1 MMLCSSATRFRRQAF
16 VPKNLV
22 KSRLKRTLI
31 AASISALSLGANA
44 AGLGRITVLS
54 GLGQPL
60 RAEVDIAA
68 TPEEL
73 QNMTARL
80 ATAEA
85 FRQAGIDFAPTVS
98 GLRMAIERRAGGAVV
113 RVTSDR
119 PINEPFVDMLIE
131 LNWSAGRLIREY
143 TFLLDPPDLGSSRA
157 AAPVASPELRPGA
170 SASAVTAV
178 KRPPVPRAPRSATT
192 GGAVAGAGRT
202 YMVQPG
208 DTLNRIA
215 AENRP
220 EGVSMEQM
228 LLALFQGNRSAFDA
242 DNMNRLQAGKILRI
256 PDAESA
262 RQLIGD
268 ASRQQVV
275 AHSSDFGRYRRKL
288 AEQAAAAPAKDAPAQ
303 QGSSGRI
310 GAKVEDRAPAS
321 AGATDQLKVSKSEEG
336 LKSGAAT
343 GGEKS
348 VARLQALEEDL
359 VSRDKALREANT
371 RLAELEKSIKELQ
384 RLVELKSQGM
394 AQVQPEPART
404 ETPTTAPVAEP
415 APQAQAPAPA
425 VPPEPQKPQEPPPPE
440 VKPAPQP
447 TPPQPAVVEPPKAT
461 PVQATAPEDMSL
473 LLGGGGILALLLGWG
488 GYKIY
493 QRRTAG
499 GAPTTTP
506 ALSEFG
512 EGSNSVFGSAGG
524 QSVDTG
530 SSSQIQTDFSQSGLS
545 SIDTDEGVDPVAE
558 ADVYMAYGRD
568 AQAEEILL
576 DALKTDPGR
585 TGVHLKL
592 LEIYAQRKNLKQ
604 FETTATE
611 LYSLTGGNGPDWEKA
626 ASMGRKFDPDSPLY
640 RIPAPGSTQS
650 APATKSAVAVGAA
663 AAVAVG
669 ETGFVQAGQARPAV
683 REPAPAPADFMA
695 TVAVSD
701 DPLESPS
708 QLKDTWALPGELNQ
722 YASLEDIE
730 RAVAPTPAQGLSTG
744 IPDTSVLDFDLDL
757 NSDAGT
763 PASTVSAPSSNGTLS
778 GGLDFDLGLD
788 LDTTS
793 AVTPGAGATLVAG
806 DALARSF
813 EETSTRPQRV
823 SENFSLPDPSDL
835 DFEISSEFGER
846 HASPGSDA
854 TVDVDLTAT
863 LADDALRLPVDTA
876 TVDLEK
882 TSFDSSLL
890 DFDFE
895 LDENSDAGLA
905 SSNGS
910 TQVSDLGSIDLDL
923 KGAASA
929 PLELP
934 DAGPPTEPPLDLDLQ
949 QEVATKLELA
959 RAYEEMGDKDGAKEL
974 VEEVLRD
981 GTGRQK
987 EEAQTILAR
996 LS

>member
-1 MMLCSSATRFRRQAF
+1 MH
-16 VPKNLV
+16 KNLV

-31 AASISALSLGANA
+31 AAAIGALSLGANA

-80 ATAEA
+80 ASAEA
-85 FRQAGIDFAPTVS
+85 FRQAGIDFAPSVG
-98 GLRMAIERRAGGAVV
+98 GLRMSIERRGSGAVV
-113 RVTSDR
+113 RVSSDR
-119 PINEPFVDMLIE
+119 PINEPFVDMLVE

-157 AAPVASPELRPGA
+157 AAPVASPEMRPGVAGNFAASPKRQANARVARPAAA
-170 SASAVTAV
+170 SA
-178 KRPPVPRAPRSATT
+178 
-192 GGAVAGAGRT
+192 AGAGRT

-220 EGVSMEQM
+220 DGVSMEQM

-242 DNMNRLQAGKILRI
+242 DSMNRLQAGKILRI

-262 RQLIGD
+262 RQLAGD
-268 ASRQQVV
+268 PSRQQVV
-275 AHSSDFGRYRRKL
+275 AHSSDFGRYRQKL
-288 AEQAAAAPAKDAPAQ
+288 AEQAAAMPAKDAPAQ
-303 QGSSGRI
+303 QGSGGRI
-310 GAKVEDRAPAS
+310 GAKVEDRAPAAS
-321 AGATDQLKVSKSEEG
+321 GATDQLKVSKSDEG
-336 LKSGAAT
+336 LKSGSAQ

-384 RLVELKSQGM
+384 RLVELKSQGL
-394 AQVQPEPART
+394 AQAQPEASRVEPSVA
-404 ETPTTAPVAEP
+404 PQPVAEATPP
-415 APQAQAPAPA
+415 APSAAEAPKA
-425 VPPEPQKPQEPPPPE
+425 PEPVAEVKPALQPETKPVPQEPP
-440 VKPAPQP
+440 KAPQ
-447 TPPQPAVVEPPKAT
+447 
-461 PVQATAPEDMSL
+461 VQASAPEDMSL

-493 QRRTAG
+493 QRRNGG

-512 EGSNSVFGSAGG
+512 DGSNSVFGSAGG

-530 SSSQIQTDFSQSGLS
+530 STSQIQTDFSQSGLS

-640 RIPAPGSTQS
+640 RIPAPGA
-650 APATKSAVAVGAA
+650 APAAPPQVRPAVAAAAA
-663 AAVAVG
+663 AAVVG
-669 ETGFVQAGQARPAV
+669 ETGFVQAGQMRPVV
-683 REPAPAPADFMA
+683 REPVPSQADFMTAA
-695 TVAVSD
+695 TAS

-730 RAVAPTPAQGLSTG
+730 RAASPSPTTTLTPN

-757 NSDAGT
+757 NADANV
-763 PASTVSAPSSNGTLS
+763 PASTVTASP
-778 GGLDFDLGLD
+778 GGGELDFDLGLD
-788 LDTTS
+788 IDTTS
-793 AVTPGAGATLVAG
+793 AVPAGAGATLVAG
-806 DALARSF
+806 DAIARSF

-823 SENFSLPDPSDL
+823 TEDFNLPDPSDL

-846 HASPGSDA
+846 QVAPRTDA

-863 LADDALRLPVDTA
+863 LSDDGLRLPLDTA

-895 LDENSDAGLA
+895 LDEKSDASPA
-905 SSNGS
+905 PVKSFAPAA
-910 TQVSDLGSIDLDL
+910 DLGTIDLEL
-923 KGAASA
+923 NTQATTQI
-929 PLELP
+929 ELP

-959 RAYEEMGDKDGAKEL
+959 RAYEEMGDKDGAREL
-974 VEEVLRD
+974 VEEVLRE
-981 GTGRQK
+981 GSALQRN
-987 EEAQTILAR
+987 EAQAILAR

>member
-1 MMLCSSATRFRRQAF
+1 M
-16 VPKNLV
+16 PKNLV

-31 AASISALSLGANA
+31 AASISALSFGANA

-80 ATAEA
+80 ASAEA
-85 FRQAGIDFAPTVS
+85 FRQAGIDFAPSVS
-98 GLRMAIERRAGGAVV
+98 GLRMSIERRGGGAVV

-119 PINEPFVDMLIE
+119 PINEPFVDMLVE

-143 TFLLDPPDLGSSRA
+143 TFLLDPPDLGSGRVA
-157 AAPVASPELRPGA
+157 APPVASPEMRPGVSSSAFPA
-170 SASAVTAV
+170 SA
-178 KRPPVPRAPRSATT
+178 KRPSVARGARA
-192 GGAVAGAGRT
+192 AVAAGGSGRT

-262 RQLIGD
+262 RQLAGG
-268 ASRQQVV
+268 APRPQVV
-275 AHSSDFGRYRRKL
+275 AHSSDFGRYRQKL
-288 AEQAAAAPAKDAPAQ
+288 AEQAAGMPAKEAPAQ

-310 GAKVEDRAPAS
+310 GAKVEDRAPAA
-321 AGATDQLKVSKSEEG
+321 AGVADQLKVSKSEDG
-336 LKSGAAT
+336 LKAGSTT
-343 GGEKS
+343 GNEKS

-394 AQVQPEPART
+394 AQAQPEPARVDA
-404 ETPTTAPVAEP
+404 PVTAPPVAEP
-415 APQAQAPAPA
+415 APQVQTPAPVVA
-425 VPPEPQKPQEPPPPE
+425 QEAPKPQEPVPE
-440 VKPAPQP
+440 VKPAPQVVAEP
-447 TPPQPAVVEPPKAT
+447 KPAPEPPKA
-461 PVQATAPEDMSL
+461 PSVQASAPEDMSL

-512 EGSNSVFGSAGG
+512 DGSNSVFGSAGG

-530 SSSQIQTDFSQSGLS
+530 STSQIQTDFSQSGLS

-626 ASMGRKFDPDSPLY
+626 ASLGRKFDPESPLY
-640 RIPAPGSTQS
+640 RIPAVGAVAQVAPAARSAAGLPSPNACGSTRRWRSRIRRLTTDSQS
-650 APATKSAVAVGAA
+650 G
-663 AAVAVG
+663 
-669 ETGFVQAGQARPAV
+669 
-683 REPAPAPADFMA
+683 
-695 TVAVSD
+695 
-701 DPLESPS
+701 
-708 QLKDTWALPGELNQ
+708 
-722 YASLEDIE
+722 
-730 RAVAPTPAQGLSTG
+730 RAVPA
-744 IPDTSVLDFDLDL
+744 
-757 NSDAGT
+757 
-763 PASTVSAPSSNGTLS
+763 
-778 GGLDFDLGLD
+778 
-788 LDTTS
+788 
-793 AVTPGAGATLVAG
+793 
-806 DALARSF
+806 R
-813 EETSTRPQRV
+813 
-823 SENFSLPDPSDL
+823 
-835 DFEISSEFGER
+835 
-846 HASPGSDA
+846 
-854 TVDVDLTAT
+854 
-863 LADDALRLPVDTA
+863 
-876 TVDLEK
+876 K
-882 TSFDSSLL
+882 
-890 DFDFE
+890 
-895 LDENSDAGLA
+895 
-905 SSNGS
+905 
-910 TQVSDLGSIDLDL
+910 
-923 KGAASA
+923 
-929 PLELP
+929 
-934 DAGPPTEPPLDLDLQ
+934 
-949 QEVATKLELA
+949 
-959 RAYEEMGDKDGAKEL
+959 
-974 VEEVLRD
+974 
-981 GTGRQK
+981 
-987 EEAQTILAR
+987 
-996 LS
+996 